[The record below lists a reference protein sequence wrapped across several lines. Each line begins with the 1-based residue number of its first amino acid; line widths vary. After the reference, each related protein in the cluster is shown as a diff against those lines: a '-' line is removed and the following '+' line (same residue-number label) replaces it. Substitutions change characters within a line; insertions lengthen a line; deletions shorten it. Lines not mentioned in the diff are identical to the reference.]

1 MNKID
6 EAKAL
11 LMEARNEEAIELL
24 LGLAESDPC
33 NDEAYFELGNA
44 YRKTEN
50 FQQALN
56 SYAEALEINPES
68 PARQTYEMVIRILDF
83 YNKDMFNQ

>member
-1 MNKID
+1 MEPKFTAED
-6 EAKAL
+6 QLTTLQTLAQQAEQTRQAAEAA
-11 LMEARNEEAIELL
+11 ARVE
-24 LGLAESDPC
+24 
-33 NDEAYFELGNA
+33 
-44 YRKTEN
+44 
-50 FQQALN
+50 QQALN